1 MKISQL
7 LLAPVLLAGAVHAA
21 AADAPRN
28 YGILSLAGD
37 SISTVTY
44 VPEIGSRLDTND
56 KLVYSL
62 GNNTVFDEAAIRT
75 ASAALQQIA
84 PEAGR
89 FLMLSTDAELH
100 NVQNSMFD
108 NPDANQV
115 NREFLKSLWKGKD
128 LSHVI
133 LITKYRADAELKFM
147 NESGGTGKIEG
158 LGFYMDNRAE
168 VTSHDEKNNTHH
180 DSKGVLMPFAYIK
193 LLLLNPETL
202 AVEREVRL
210 KESQMATYAQ
220 GTDKAVRTW
229 QVLTPKE
236 KTQYLDHL
244 LRKAVTEGVP
254 RLLKQ

>member
-1 MKISQL
+1 MKKTLLAAAL
-7 LLAPVLLAGAVHAA
+7 LLATTVH
-21 AADAPRN
+21 AADAPRK

-44 VPEIGSRLDTND
+44 VPEVGSRLDTND

-62 GNNTVFDEAAIRT
+62 GDNTLFDETAIRT
-75 ASAALQQIA
+75 ASAALQQVA

-128 LSHVI
+128 ITHLI

-147 NESGGTGKIEG
+147 NESLGTGKIEG
-158 LGFYMDNRAE
+158 LGFYMDNRVE
-168 VTSHDEKNNTHH
+168 LSSHDEKKKTNES
-180 DSKGVLMPFAYIK
+180 SKGVLMPFAYIK
-193 LLLLNPETL
+193 LRLINPETL
-202 AVEREVRL
+202 EVAREVRL
-210 KESQMATYAQ
+210 KQSQMVTYAL
-220 GTDKAVRTW
+220 GTDQAIRTW
-229 QVLTPKE
+229 QALTAKE

-244 LRKAVTEGVP
+244 LREAVTEGVP
-254 RLLKQ
+254 RLLQQ